1 MSLQT
6 QIHSLVIR
14 IADEFKAVYSN
25 IGSLASLST
34 IDKSSLVAAINELE
48 ATITSAALIDD
59 LDPGS
64 TASTYSSS
72 KIVTLLDDLR
82 TNILGGADPAYDTLL
97 ELQQAIEND
106 QTGIAAIT
114 AALDVRVRFDAP
126 QALTAPEQAQA
137 LSNIGAIASS
147 AIGDPETDFVVLFE
161 AALIA

>member
-1 MSLQT
+1 
-6 QIHSLVIR
+6 
-14 IADEFKAVYSN
+14 
-25 IGSLASLST
+25 
-34 IDKSSLVAAINELE
+34 
-48 ATITSAALIDD
+48 LIDD

-64 TASTYSSS
+64 TTSTYSSS

-126 QALTAPEQAQA
+126 QVLTTLEQEQA

>member
-48 ATITSAALIDD
+48 AAIAGAALIDD

-82 TNILGGADPAYDTLL
+82 AQILGGADPAYDTLL
-97 ELQQAIEND
+97 ELQQAFEND

-126 QALTAPEQAQA
+126 QSLTAPEQEQA

>member
-14 IADEFKAVYSN
+14 IADEFKAVYSG
-25 IGSLASLST
+25 IGDLTSLST
-34 IDKSSLVAAINELE
+34 IDKTSLVAAINELE
-48 ATITSAALIDD
+48 AAIATAAIIDD
-59 LDPGS
+59 LDPGN
-64 TASTYSSS
+64 TTSTYSSS
-72 KIVTLLDDLR
+72 KIITLIDDFR
-82 TNILGGADPAYDTLL
+82 SQILGGADPAYDTLL

-126 QALTAPEQAQA
+126 QTLTAIEQAQA
-137 LSNIGAIASS
+137 LSNIGAVASS
-147 AIGDPETDFVVLFE
+147 DIGDPETDYVVLFE